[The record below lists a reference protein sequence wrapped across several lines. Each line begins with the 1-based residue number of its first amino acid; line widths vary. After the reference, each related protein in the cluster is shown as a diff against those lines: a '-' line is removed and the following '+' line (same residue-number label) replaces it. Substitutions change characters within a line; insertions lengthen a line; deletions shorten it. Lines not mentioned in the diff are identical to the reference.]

1 MGMRS
6 KPTVQKPMDMYYT
19 PFFVK
24 KGSASKAI
32 EISQKSPETVHFYLA
47 IPYALPGRAAQ
58 PRLFGFQKGSAS
70 KAIEISPKKVLK
82 LYIFIQPFRM
92 LYRAV
97 LPNLYFFYRFSE
109 HLF

>member
-19 PFFVK
+19 PFFVKK

-47 IPYALPGRAAQ
+47 IPYALPGRPAQ
-58 PRLFGFQKGSAS
+58 PRLFLSLLRAL
-70 KAIEISPKKVLK
+70 VLV
-82 LYIFIQPFRM
+82 LLEFCNCRLPIQDPTFRDKET
-92 LYRAV
+92 
-97 LPNLYFFYRFSE
+97 NCID
-109 HLF
+109 